1 MERRTLSEGAAESVR
16 LEVLETA
23 MVLAVLTMSVR
34 SMSETVRVPEV
45 ERAALVSLRDAV
57 LMLPV
62 PIVMVGA
69 SLVPVT
75 EMVMV
80 LSAVVLALSVARM
93 V

>member
-1 MERRTLSEGAAESVR
+1 
-16 LEVLETA
+16 
-23 MVLAVLTMSVR
+23 MSVR

-69 SLVPVT
+69 SLTGVTSMMAATELAENAVDPPAVFTDEVPPAKPLVW
-75 EMVMV
+75 
-80 LSAVVLALSVARM
+80 SHA
-93 V
+93 